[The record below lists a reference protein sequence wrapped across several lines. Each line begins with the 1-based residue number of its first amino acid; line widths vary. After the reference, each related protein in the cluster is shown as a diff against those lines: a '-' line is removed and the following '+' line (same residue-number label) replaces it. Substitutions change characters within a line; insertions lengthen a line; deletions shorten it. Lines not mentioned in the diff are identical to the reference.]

1 MAYDYEK
8 IAYLRKQMSAKM
20 KQLNTEKDYNKKQ
33 RLRIEVKILD
43 LKIELE
49 RLGK

>member
-8 IAYLRKQMSAKM
+8 IGCLRKQISAKM
-20 KQLNTEKDYNKKQ
+20 KQLSTEKDYSKKQ